1 MTDSRMSSVVF
12 DVANVIVDWDPQRT
26 LPGALPQELVD
37 EFFASAEF
45 WELNELWDCGLPVAD
60 AVAWMDDRAPRL
72 GGAFRAYVERYRYSV
87 TGLVPGTTE
96 VIGELLAAGVPCFG
110 LTNWPRETF
119 SVARDAAP
127 VIEEL
132 AGVVV
137 SGEVA
142 LTKPNPEIYR
152 LALRRFGLSAEQT
165 VFVDDRQN
173 NVDASIEVGMTGLL
187 FTTADRLRDDLTG
200 LGLLCR

>member
-1 MTDSRMSSVVF
+1 MTSVIF
-12 DVANVIVDWDPQRT
+12 DIANVVVDWDPRRT
-26 LPGALPQELVD
+26 LPGALPQGLVD
-37 EFFASAEF
+37 EFFASEEF

-60 AVAWMDDRAPRL
+60 AIAWMDDRAPHL
-72 GGAFRAYVERYRYSV
+72 GEAFRLYVERYGYSIDGV
-87 TGLVPGTTE
+87 VPGTAE
-96 VIGELLAAGVPCFG
+96 VIRELLARGVPCFG

-119 SVARDAAP
+119 SLARDAGP
-127 VIEEL
+127 VIGEL
-132 AGVVV
+132 ADVVV

-152 LALRRFGLSAEQT
+152 VALRRFGLTAEES

-187 FTTADRLRDDLTG
+187 FTDADRLRDDLTR
-200 LGLLCR
+200 LGLL